1 MSCQGDGVAELAG
14 VQPQVDDEGGEPAPG
29 AEADQPGEPVNGG
42 LKVNLQLRLD
52 DPHGLGLRLRRLLGT
67 GLAVPLPASVLLP
80 LLLNAALVLLKQLA
94 HSEPPFG

>member
-1 MSCQGDGVAELAG
+1 MPGRRRRGTLAA
-14 VQPQVDDEGGEPAPG
+14 VPQVGDQGGQAAPG
-29 AEADQPGEPVNGG
+29 PEAEQPGEPVNGR
-42 LKVNLQLRLD
+42 LQVDLALRLD